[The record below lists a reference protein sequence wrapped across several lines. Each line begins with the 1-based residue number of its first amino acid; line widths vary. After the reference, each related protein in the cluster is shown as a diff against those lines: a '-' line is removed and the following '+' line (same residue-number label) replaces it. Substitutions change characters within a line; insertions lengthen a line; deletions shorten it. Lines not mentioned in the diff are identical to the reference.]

1 MPAHKARAILTTIN
15 GSMVG
20 IVIDETIEES
30 IPVIIPTSG
39 PKTMHANKVPI
50 VSRKIG
56 SFSTP
61 AIVPE
66 I

>member
-1 MPAHKARAILTTIN
+1 MTTIN

-20 IVIDETIEES
+20 IVIDEIIEDS
-30 IPVIIPTSG
+30 IPVVIPTSG
-39 PKTMHANKVPI
+39 PKIMHANKVPI

-56 SFSTP
+56 SFSRP